1 MTTRNA
7 ILAIAFATLATAC
20 GERDDKKEAPSD
32 FCPTALCGPGT
43 VCDEE
48 QDKCVPASDFCPTAL
63 CGPGTVC
70 DEEQDKCV
78 PE

>member
-1 MTTRNA
+1 MTRNA
-7 ILAIAFATLATAC
+7 ILAIAFAALAAAC
-20 GERDDKKEAPSD
+20 GTKSTETD

-43 VCDEE
+43 VCDEK

-70 DEEQDKCV
+70 DEKQDKCV

>member
-7 ILAIAFATLATAC
+7 ILAIAFATLAAAC
-20 GERDDKKEAPSD
+20 EAPSD

-43 VCDEE
+43 VCDE
-48 QDKCVPASDFCPTAL
+48 K
-63 CGPGTVC
+63 
-70 DEEQDKCV
+70 QDKCV